1 MALGEGKR
9 PVDAGGPVSTRAAGP
24 RGGFTLV
31 EVLVAVVVLA
41 IGAAGLIQL
50 LSQAQQQN
58 DRRRS
63 SEVARRIAENEVQR
77 ARGAGAWNVPAV
89 GAPTRVDQNGTPDVD
104 GEYRVYVDRDLFCD
118 PSSTRLND
126 TGGPPPPCAGAFAQ
140 ITVRVEHFRAGAWS
154 TRANQVLLESGTS
167 PASGSWTLAGTP

>member
-1 MALGEGKR
+1 M
-9 PVDAGGPVSTRAAGP
+9 DAGGPVSARALGS
-24 RGGFTLV
+24 RRGFTLV
-31 EVLVAVVVLA
+31 EVLVAMVVLA

-50 LSQAQQQN
+50 FSQAQQQN

-77 ARGAGAWNVPAV
+77 ARAAGPWNVPA
-89 GAPTRVDQNGTPDVD
+89 GGTWARVDQNGTPDPA

-118 PSSTRLND
+118 PSAARVND

-140 ITVRVEHFRAGAWS
+140 VTVRVEHFRAGTWS
-154 TRANQVLLESGTS
+154 TRVQRILREAGDA